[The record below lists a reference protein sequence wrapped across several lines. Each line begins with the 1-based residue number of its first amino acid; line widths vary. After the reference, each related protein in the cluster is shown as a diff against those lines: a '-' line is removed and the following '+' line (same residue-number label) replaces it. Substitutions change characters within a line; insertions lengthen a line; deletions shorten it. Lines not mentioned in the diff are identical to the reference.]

1 MLLTGQWH
9 VIVSFLSLFIGMPVG
24 KKVMHLL
31 IFCFNTVAVMRK
43 NAFVHTAENMS
54 KDRGID
60 NLFASYNDH

>member
-1 MLLTGQWH
+1 
-9 VIVSFLSLFIGMPVG
+9 MPVG

-31 IFCFNTVAVMRK
+31 IFCFITVAVMRK

-60 NLFASYNDH
+60 NLFAAYNDH